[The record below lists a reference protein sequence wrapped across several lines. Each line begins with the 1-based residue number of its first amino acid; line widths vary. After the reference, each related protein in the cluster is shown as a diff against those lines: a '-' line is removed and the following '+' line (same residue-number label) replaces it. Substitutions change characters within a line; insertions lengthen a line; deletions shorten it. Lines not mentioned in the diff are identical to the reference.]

1 MSPKQRTKPIS
12 YLERSN
18 NIRIKNLYYL
28 LSYAFQVLR
37 EDSYKNVGT
46 ERFEHS
52 ADLCAAILIRGL
64 SLQVKQGLHREYIS
78 VTEEMPSIRG
88 QIEMRESLV
97 KSRLN
102 KRMVCTYDEFSEDNI
117 LNQLLKATAELLLVS
132 DIDEERKIQLKKLL
146 VFFTDVKHI
155 ELRTVNWNFQFNRF
169 NRSYQMLTAIC
180 FLVYKGLLQTTSEGN
195 TYLLDFVDEQRMSH
209 LYEKF
214 LLEYYK
220 FHWGK
225 QFKVSSP
232 EIAWQLDEGSDID
245 QLPTMK
251 SDVVLK
257 RGNDYLIID
266 AKYYSKNLQENL
278 GKKTVWNNNLYQ
290 MYAYVKN
297 QEAQLQS
304 EHPHSVSGLLMYA
317 MTDSEEQ
324 PHLNFINTGN
334 KICARAIDLN
344 TEWSVIREQLDGVIS
359 EFFTLN

>member
-1 MSPKQRTKPIS
+1 M
-12 YLERSN
+12 
-18 NIRIKNLYYL
+18 
-28 LSYAFQVLR
+28 LR

-46 ERFEHS
+46 EQFEHS

-64 SLQVKQGLHREYIS
+64 ALQVKQGLHREYVS
-78 VTEEMPSIRG
+78 YTEPLSTIRG
-88 QIEMRESLV
+88 QIEMTESMV
-97 KSRLN
+97 SSRLN
-102 KRMVCTYDEFSEDNI
+102 KKLICTFDEFSEDNI
-117 LNQLLKATAELLLVS
+117 FNQIIKATAELLIVS
-132 DIDEERKIQLKKLL
+132 DIDEERKVQLKKLL
-146 VFFTDVKHI
+146 VFFANVKRI

-195 TYLLDFVDEQRMSH
+195 TYMMDFVDEQRMSH

-220 FHWGK
+220 YHWGK

-251 SDVVLK
+251 SDVVLQ

-266 AKYYSKNLQENL
+266 AKYYSKNLQENF
-278 GKKTVWNNNLYQ
+278 GKKTVLNSNLYQ

-297 QEAQLQS
+297 QEDQLRQIGD
-304 EHPHSVSGLLMYA
+304 PHSVSGLLMYA
-317 MTDSEEQ
+317 MTVDDEQ
-324 PHLNFINTGN
+324 PHLTMVNTGN